1 MNWLEFVGDTLEIL
15 GGILIALAVIAVH
28 DTEVKERQ
36 IDEAVY
42 KSIRKEHVLV
52 FVGISLL
59 IIGFLLN
66 QIGRLSS

>member
-1 MNWLEFVGDTLEIL
+1 MNWLEFIGDTLEII

-36 IDEAVY
+36 IDDAVR
-42 KSIRKEHVLV
+42 KSIRKEHLFV

-66 QIGRLSS
+66 QLSKLAA